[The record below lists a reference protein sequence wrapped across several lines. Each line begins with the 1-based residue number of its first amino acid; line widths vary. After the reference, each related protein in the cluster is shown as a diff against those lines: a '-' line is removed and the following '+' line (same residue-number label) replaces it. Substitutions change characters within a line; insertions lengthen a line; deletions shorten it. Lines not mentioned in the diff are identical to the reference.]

1 MAVSKRQIWEPWKG
15 SDALPRWCTPSQARR
30 LPTRL
35 FILATLGA
43 IGALGVVGCGKGN
56 SRTGTGGTGAGG
68 AGGAG
73 GADGVGGTSGTGGT
87 GGTGAG
93 GTGTG
98 GTVVDTTPLP
108 GIRLMPNEEG
118 FMKTGDN
125 ELGIQGAW
133 YTFGCIGAV
142 IEPAE
147 GARFDNPGK
156 MCFKGTAPMV
166 TDQDGDGSLD
176 YSTIWGAGMGF
187 DLCAQSEEE
196 AGDAGVSDDAGK
208 IVSTKYFLSACPY
221 NADLAT
227 KLIGVAV
234 RFSGV
239 VNAAEL
245 RIQFNEGDKVANS
258 YYQVAP
264 ADVAAGTKLHVEFED
279 PLVKTHYNP
288 KLKPGDTDANY
299 ILAIQFMVPT
309 NSSAPVD
316 WDFCVEDIAAITAP

>member
-1 MAVSKRQIWEPWKG
+1 MALSK
-15 SDALPRWCTPSQARR
+15 
-30 LPTRL
+30 RL

-43 IGALGVVGCGKGN
+43 IGALGVGGCGKADPAHGG
-56 SRTGTGGTGAGG
+56 TGTGGTGTGG
-68 AGGAG
+68 AGGIGAG
-73 GADGVGGTSGTGGT
+73 GTDMGGT
-87 GGTGAG
+87 GGTGT

-108 GIRLMPNEEG
+108 GVRLMPNAEG

-125 ELGIQGAW
+125 ALGIQGAW

-147 GARFDNPGK
+147 GSRFDNPGK

-166 TDQDGDGSLD
+166 TDENGDGALD

-208 IVSTKYFLSACPY
+208 IVPTKYFLNACPY
-221 NADLAT
+221 NPDLAT

-239 VNAAEL
+239 VNAVEL
-245 RIQFNEGDKVANS
+245 RIQFNEGDNVANS
-258 YYQVAP
+258 YYRVAP

-279 PLVKTHYNP
+279 PLVKTHYNT
-288 KLKPGDTDANY
+288 KLKPGDTDANN
-299 ILAIQFMVPT
+299 ILAIQFMIPT
-309 NSSAPVD
+309 NSTAPVD
-316 WDFCVEDIAAITAP
+316 WDFCVEDVAAITAP

>member
-1 MAVSKRQIWEPWKG
+1 MAFSKRI
-15 SDALPRWCTPSQARR
+15 L
-30 LPTRL
+30 
-35 FILATLGA
+35 ILATLGA
-43 IGALGVVGCGKGN
+43 IGALGVVGCGKDN
-56 SRTGTGGTGAGG
+56 PAH
-68 AGGAG
+68 
-73 GADGVGGTSGTGGT
+73 
-87 GGTGAG
+87 G

-98 GTVVDTTPLP
+98 GTGTGGTGPDGTGGTGTTTTTTGTGGTVIDTTPLP
-108 GIRLMPNEEG
+108 GVRLMPNEEG

-133 YTFGCIGAV
+133 YTFGCVGAV

-166 TDQDGDGSLD
+166 TDEDGDGALD
-176 YSTIWGAGMGF
+176 YSKIWGAGMGF

-196 AGDAGVSDDAGK
+196 AADAGVSDDAGK
-208 IVSTKYFLSACPY
+208 IVPTKYFLNACPY
-221 NADLAT
+221 NAELAT

-239 VNAAEL
+239 VNATEL
-245 RIQFNEGDKVANS
+245 RIQFNEGDNVANS

-264 ADVAAGTKLHVEFED
+264 ADVAAGTKLYVEFED
-279 PLVKTHYNP
+279 PLVRTHYNP

-299 ILAIQFMVPT
+299 ILAIQFMIPT

-316 WDFCVEDIAAITAP
+316 WDFCVEDVAAITAP